1 MITFMSLMF
10 AELYFAV
17 VLCIDGLKLINELEL
32 ELIFIIVLFFPS
44 LLLKYLKVTRA
55 GRELDGRLRYKK
67 KSHVVAAFSCARR
80 AIRVSR
86 TN

>member
-32 ELIFIIVLFFPS
+32 EL
-44 LLLKYLKVTRA
+44 
-55 GRELDGRLRYKK
+55 E
-67 KSHVVAAFSCARR
+67 RR
-80 AIRVSR
+80 A
-86 TN
+86 

>member
-32 ELIFIIVLFFPS
+32 ELEPYKILH
-44 LLLKYLKVTRA
+44 
-55 GRELDGRLRYKK
+55 KK
-67 KSHVVAAFSCARR
+67 KKNVNFIFAMYQNYPLAL
-80 AIRVSR
+80 
-86 TN
+86 T